1 MPDALEFGPGR
12 VIILSGPSGVG
23 KDTVL
28 VEWQKLNPAII
39 RVVAATTREPRP
51 GEVDG
56 VDYHFLTREAFIAK
70 AEQGG
75 FLEHKEY
82 GVDFYGTPLDQVHEI
97 TREGKVALLKI
108 EVQGAAEVRKV
119 LPEIL
124 SIFLLPPSFEELER
138 RIRERGTETEAQLNR
153 RLERAK
159 LEIEES
165 SAYTHRVVND
175 DLALCV
181 EKLEKLLN
189 G

>member
-1 MPDALEFGPGR
+1 MPEALQFGPGR

-28 VEWQKLNPAII
+28 IEWQKLNASII
-39 RVVAATTREPRP
+39 RVIASTTRQPRP

-56 VDYHFLTREAFIAK
+56 IDYHFMTREAFIAK
-70 AEQGG
+70 AEHGG

-82 GVDFYGTPLDQVHEI
+82 GVDFYGTPLDQVHQI
-97 TREGKVALLKI
+97 TSEGKTALLKI

-119 LPEIL
+119 LPDIL
-124 SIFLLPPSFEELER
+124 SIFLLPPSFDELER
-138 RIRERGTETEAQLNR
+138 RIRARGTETEAQLQR

-159 LEIEES
+159 LEIAES
-165 SAYTHRVVND
+165 AAYTHKVVND